1 MNHNYVPGKIT
12 PPYSYS
18 IPPGNHGFSIGC
30 IHEFRGQMGAGLF
43 SMVGSVIH
51 PQRRFQGDPRH
62 IQLPSCTPQF
72 GSIETHQ
79 DKYWRKPKNL
89 QHTSRTT
96 FRDDDV
102 HVFLGKIAYMI

>member
-1 MNHNYVPGKIT
+1 MMHMAFHADWIVMHCHESQLRTWQDNSPLFLFNT
-12 PPYSYS
+12 
-18 IPPGNHGFSIGC
+18 PGNHGFSIGC

-51 PQRRFQGDPRH
+51 PQRRFQGDPRR

-79 DKYWRKPKNL
+79 DKY
-89 QHTSRTT
+89 
-96 FRDDDV
+96 
-102 HVFLGKIAYMI
+102 